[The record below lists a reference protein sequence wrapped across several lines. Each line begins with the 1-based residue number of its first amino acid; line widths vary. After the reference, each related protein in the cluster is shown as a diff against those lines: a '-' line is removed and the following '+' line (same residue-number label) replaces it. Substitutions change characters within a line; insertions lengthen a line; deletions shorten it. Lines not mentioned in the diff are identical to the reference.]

1 MPNARRSMA
10 AMAAALLAT
19 LLVLPPTPAAAGGS
33 QPEAPSDLRSIS
45 ALQRSLDA
53 QNNVVTWTDSYVQW
67 DLPTNR
73 DHITCYYVRWRVA
86 AKGNQPAGAWQPS
99 EQGAIAPRYRDYHD
113 IDGLTIGETY
123 DFEVRS
129 YSESQGAYS
138 DWVTLNKTLAV
149 ASTDSS
155 LQSLTLST
163 GTLAP
168 AFDPQKWSAVTYT
181 ATVANSVTSVTFT
194 PTASDEGSTIT
205 FKGAE
210 TASGAASP
218 AISLAPGPNYFQI
231 QVAAEY
237 GAYWRTYNLNVIRA
251 LPAGRLAAPT
261 GVTLTQGAADGKSR
275 ITLSWTPPAGA
286 TAAVLEYQQVR
297 SAQSVPTWSSV
308 GVIDLTTSG
317 GKIFTRLSD
326 NVDYAVRVAGK
337 NSSGTG
343 AWATTTFTAPSTPHW
358 PLNIAAASG
367 DASLAVSWDPPS
379 STGYPG
385 ATISGYNVR
394 WRPLPD
400 NPCCPWSDAVGS
412 DVGDVGSYTITGL
425 TNNQVYEVQV
435 SARNALG
442 SGLWSET
449 VLATP
454 AELVGSPPEQ
464 QQQQQQQQQ
473 PQPEQQQQQQQPQPE
488 QQQQQ
493 QDQQAQPTEDAT
505 ESDPPEKPG
514 AVQDVQTT
522 VDGSKV
528 TVTWTAPQG
537 GEPSTYVVRMK
548 TAKKGK
554 AKIKRVGADATS
566 VTFGKVKA
574 GTHTV
579 YVRAKNDVGGGKWTK
594 TTVTVP

>member
-1 MPNARRSMA
+1 MRNARISIA
-10 AMAAALLAT
+10 VMAAAVLAV
-19 LLVLPPTPAAAGGS
+19 LLVFPSAPAAAGGS

-45 ALQRSLDA
+45 AVRQSRDA
-53 QNNVVTWTDSYVQW
+53 QNEIVSRTDSYVQW
-67 DLPTNR
+67 DLPADR

-86 AKGNQPAGAWQPS
+86 AVGSRPAGAWQPS
-99 EQGAIAPRYRDYHD
+99 EQGAVAPRDLDYHD

-138 DWVTLNKTLAV
+138 GWVTLSKTLTV

-155 LQSLTLST
+155 LRSLTLSS

-168 AFDPQKWSAVTYT
+168 AFDPQRWGDVTYT

-194 PTASDEGSTIT
+194 PTASDENATIT

-210 TASGAASP
+210 VASGTASSAV
-218 AISLAPGPNYFQI
+218 SLVPGPNYFQVR
-231 QVAAEY
+231 VAAEY

-251 LPAGRLAAPT
+251 GPAGRLAAPT
-261 GVTLTQGAADGKSR
+261 GLTLAQGAADQKSR
-275 ITLSWTPPAGA
+275 ITLSWTLPTGA
-286 TAAVLEYQQVR
+286 TEAVLEYRQVR
-297 SAQSVPTWSSV
+297 SAGSVPAWSTA
-308 GVIDLTTSG
+308 GVIDLTASG

-343 AWATTTFTAPSTPHW
+343 AWATATFTAPSTPHW

-385 ATISGYNVR
+385 ATITGYSVR
-394 WRPLPD
+394 WRALPED
-400 NPCCPWSDAVGS
+400 PCCPWADAVGR

-425 TNNQVYEVQV
+425 TNNQAYEVQV
-435 SARNALG
+435 SARNGLG
-442 SGLWSET
+442 SGLWSQT

-454 AELVGSPPEQ
+454 AELVGSPPQPVPLQ
-464 QQQQQQQQQ
+464 QQQQQQAPQQQ
-473 PQPEQQQQQQQPQPE
+473 
-488 QQQQQ
+488 
-493 QDQQAQPTEDAT
+493 QQAQPTEDTT
-505 ESDPPEKPG
+505 ESDAPEKPG

-522 VDGSKV
+522 VEGSKV
-528 TVTWTAPQG
+528 TVTWTAPQDG
-537 GEPSTYVVRMK
+537 GEPSTYVVRLK

-554 AKIKRVGADATS
+554 AKTKRVDADAAG
-566 VTFGKVKA
+566 VTFGKVNA

-579 YVRAKNDVGGGKWTK
+579 YVRAKNAAGGGKWTK
-594 TTVTVP
+594 TTLTVP